1 MADPILGMRE
11 LTEGDPL
18 GYLSQND
25 RNLVAAR
32 LLAPVLADGAN
43 ANGVN
48 DDSGVTVARGDL
60 FLVSGSGSG
69 NFANQ
74 SNKLAIAMSATPTSA
89 QGYTFLTVLAGMRIQ
104 DTAGGNHIYN
114 GSSWTAI

>member
-25 RNLVAAR
+25 RNLVTAR
-32 LLAPVLADGAN
+32 LLIPALK
-43 ANGVN
+43 
-48 DDSGVTVARGDL
+48 SGGTTGLTTPAGSEVRGDL
-60 FLVSGSGSG
+60 FIVASSSATGS
-69 NFANQ
+69 FAGKENH
-74 SNKLAIAMSATPTSA
+74 LAIAMSATPTSA
-89 QGYTFLTVLAGMRIQ
+89 GGFTFIAL
-104 DTAGGNHIYN
+104 TAGIRVQDGVNSYVYN